1 MDEGTECAEAW
12 GWESGLPPRW
22 GPCEDGGGGWAGCPG
37 SWQAAGFGGG
47 RGGDWGLGRPL
58 WPLVSPGLQLMF
70 AEHMPCGGPGRAPLL
85 PTAPSEGGAV
95 IVAIF
100 QMGKRALKS

>member
-1 MDEGTECAEAW
+1 MPRLVAGSWIWWGGEEEGTGVW
-12 GWESGLPPRW
+12 GAPSEVQL
-22 GPCEDGGGGWAGCPG
+22 GGGARGRACGTPSVTWP
-37 SWQAAGFGGG
+37 AA
-47 RGGDWGLGRPL
+47 
-58 WPLVSPGLQLMF
+58 MF
-70 AEHMPCGGPGRAPLL
+70 AEHRPCGGPSRAPLL

>member
-1 MDEGTECAEAW
+1 M
-12 GWESGLPPRW
+12 PRLL
-22 GPCEDGGGGWAGCPG
+22 AG
-37 SWQAAGFGGG
+37 SWIWWGERRGLGSGAPPLRFSWAVG
-47 RGGDWGLGRPL
+47 RGDGPAG
-58 WPLVSPGLQLMF
+58 PLVSPGLQLMF